1 MSRYKQPKKLESL
14 ALNKLGD
21 WIGEQAEL
29 LMFPIAAEAQRDTT
43 KAHMLLS
50 RHVNSIRSYLDY
62 NVPWMV
68 HDLLSTEAIRALS
81 TLLEKTKQS
90 LGFRGSMPGKFVSQM
105 NVIVRMTEVLFTRN
119 LTFIS
124 IDNIPKMMR
133 SVFYS
138 KLQMLSGLVYLNL
151 GSLSGGWKTAD
162 MEGSVI
168 EALKGLHNLKYLIIN
183 YDCTDN
189 ILHCISKNCKK
200 IQKLDVSSSKCV
212 TNESVYILIKLIS
225 LRSIQLYRT
234 SVTLEGFAKLLVNC
248 HNLED
253 IGRCDEIGRVL
264 EFIDLTDSSAP
275 PFKLKMY
282 VSRYAPANH
291 LQLAVDMCPDIRS
304 VTVFHH
310 NVHGDLMMLI
320 GLKDLCELKLLSCD
334 FYADQVKQILQVKGC
349 NITHLH
355 LEHVDQIDLNAL
367 MYISQMCPLL
377 ESFTLYNC
385 TLIHHTSLYT
395 KKLEIMPFRNLKKFT
410 CVATCT
416 DDQLFFILS
425 NCLNVDYIHLGTAV
439 NVTDEF
445 MFKLLDKN
453 PLIHLKEFR
462 IMQSDF
468 LSMLS
473 VERIIQSCMSL
484 EILLELESWSLLSDT
499 DRDYIRNYIK
509 ISNFNID
516 TVRRYDEHDVSY
528 S

>member
-21 WIGEQAEL
+21 WIAEQAEL

-119 LTFIS
+119 LTYIS

-200 IQKLDVSSSKCV
+200 DPKVRCV
-212 TNESVYILIKLIS
+212 
-225 LRSIQLYRT
+225 Q
-234 SVTLEGFAKLLVNC
+234 F
-248 HNLED
+248 
-253 IGRCDEIGRVL
+253 
-264 EFIDLTDSSAP
+264 
-275 PFKLKMY
+275 
-282 VSRYAPANH
+282 
-291 LQLAVDMCPDIRS
+291 
-304 VTVFHH
+304 
-310 NVHGDLMMLI
+310 
-320 GLKDLCELKLLSCD
+320 
-334 FYADQVKQILQVKGC
+334 
-349 NITHLH
+349 
-355 LEHVDQIDLNAL
+355 
-367 MYISQMCPLL
+367 
-377 ESFTLYNC
+377 
-385 TLIHHTSLYT
+385 
-395 KKLEIMPFRNLKKFT
+395 
-410 CVATCT
+410 
-416 DDQLFFILS
+416 
-425 NCLNVDYIHLGTAV
+425 
-439 NVTDEF
+439 
-445 MFKLLDKN
+445 
-453 PLIHLKEFR
+453 
-462 IMQSDF
+462 
-468 LSMLS
+468 
-473 VERIIQSCMSL
+473 
-484 EILLELESWSLLSDT
+484 
-499 DRDYIRNYIK
+499 
-509 ISNFNID
+509 
-516 TVRRYDEHDVSY
+516 
-528 S
+528 